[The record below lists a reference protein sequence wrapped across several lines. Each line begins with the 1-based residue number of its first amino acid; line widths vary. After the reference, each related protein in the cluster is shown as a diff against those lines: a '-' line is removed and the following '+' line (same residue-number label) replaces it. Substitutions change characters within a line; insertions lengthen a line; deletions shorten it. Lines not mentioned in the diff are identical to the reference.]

1 MTDDLEDCKKENKL
15 LREQLDL
22 CIDMGKLITKKLDK
36 IKWRHIHTAP
46 KDGKPFL
53 AHMGNGDIEIVI
65 YTNHGW
71 RLNAYAPPLINE
83 DWMKQ
88 WMPLPAGPKG
98 E

>member
-22 CIDMGKLITKKLDK
+22 CIDMGRLITKKLDK
-36 IKWRHIHTAP
+36 IKWKHIHTAP